1 MVGLFE
7 VHILRRCR
15 TPIKSKSRGT
25 DVVEYVMSEFSYAS
39 KLDVILDWWKG
50 MKHKVGAWI
59 RGSITSHSHNVCL
72 HYRFIIS
79 FIISFERRETR
90 LRNILNLYKFVIFMG

>member
-1 MVGLFE
+1 MVGLFKN
-7 VHILRRCR
+7 VHILRLERV
-15 TPIKSKSRGT
+15 TIKSKSRVT

-50 MKHKVGAWI
+50 MKHRVGAWI

-72 HYRFIIS
+72 
-79 FIISFERRETR
+79 
-90 LRNILNLYKFVIFMG
+90 FMGLSYHS